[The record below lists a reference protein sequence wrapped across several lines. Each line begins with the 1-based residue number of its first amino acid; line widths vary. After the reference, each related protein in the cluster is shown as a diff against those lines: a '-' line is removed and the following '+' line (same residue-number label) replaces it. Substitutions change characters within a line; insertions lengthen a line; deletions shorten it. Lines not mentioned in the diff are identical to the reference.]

1 MERIVQELIH
11 KPTLALKWIMK
22 PTVKCKDVFRLTWS
36 REPGRVD
43 AKLGVWSAPLSCR
56 VVDAFGAG
64 FALDAKLSDDWVT
77 VSTWA
82 IGLTAVST
90 ETDMK
95 IQKVSLEVHFLVKGY
110 LHPIYRARGHK
121 KPFPG
126 LFEL

>member
-1 MERIVQELIH
+1 M
-11 KPTLALKWIMK
+11 
-22 PTVKCKDVFRLTWS
+22 
-36 REPGRVD
+36 
-43 AKLGVWSAPLSCR
+43 
-56 VVDAFGAG
+56 VDAFGAG
-64 FALDAKLSDDWVT
+64 FASDAKLSDDWVT

-82 IGLTAVST
+82 IGLIVVST

-126 LFEL
+126 LSEL

>member
-1 MERIVQELIH
+1 M
-11 KPTLALKWIMK
+11 
-22 PTVKCKDVFRLTWS
+22 FRLTWS

-43 AKLGVWSAPLSCR
+43 AKLGVWTAPPSCR

-64 FALDAKLSDDWVT
+64 FASDAKLSDDWVT

-82 IGLTAVST
+82 IGLIVVST

-110 LHPIYRARGHK
+110 LHPIYQARGHK

-126 LFEL
+126 LSEL